1 MKRCLIVDD
10 SPVIRK
16 VAKRILSD
24 ADMVV
29 SEAESGAR
37 ALAMCSSEMPDI
49 VVLDSNLPDMQA
61 SEIISAVR
69 AMENGKKPRII
80 LCLPEV
86 DLVKI
91 MRAKRAGA
99 SGYIL
104 KPFDRELL
112 LSHFSQIAAAAA

>member
-1 MKRCLIVDD
+1 MKRCMVVDD

-16 VAKRILSD
+16 VVKRILSD
-24 ADMVV
+24 VNLVV
-29 SEAESGAR
+29 DEAETGAR
-37 ALAMCSSEMPDI
+37 ALEICRTGIPDLI
-49 VVLDSNLPDMQA
+49 ILDSNLPDMQP
-61 SEIISAVR
+61 SDIISAIR
-69 AMENGKKPRII
+69 SMPDGRKSRII

-104 KPFDRELL
+104 KPFDRAMLMH
-112 LSHFSQIAAAAA
+112 HFSQISAAA

>member
-10 SPVIRK
+10 SAVIRK
-16 VAKRILSD
+16 VVKRILGD
-24 ADMVV
+24 AKMEVV
-29 SEAESGAR
+29 EAENGAR
-37 ALAMCSSEMPDI
+37 ALAVSGAQMPEIII
-49 VVLDSNLPDMQA
+49 VDSNLPDMQP
-61 SEIISAVR
+61 SEIISSIR
-69 AMENGKKPRII
+69 AMPEGKKPRII

-104 KPFDRELL
+104 KPFDRALL
-112 LSHFSQIAAAAA
+112 LGHFSQIAAAA

>member
-1 MKRCLIVDD
+1 MKRCMIVDD
-10 SPVIRK
+10 SAVIRK
-16 VAKRILSD
+16 VVKRILSD
-24 ADMVV
+24 ADMAVI
-29 SEAESGAR
+29 EAENGAR
-37 ALAMCSSEMPDI
+37 ALGLCREDMPAIII
-49 VVLDSNLPDMQA
+49 VDSNLPDMQP
-61 SEIISAVR
+61 SEIIATIR
-69 AMENGKKPRII
+69 AMPGGKKPRII

-112 LSHFSQIAAAAA
+112 LGHFLQIAAAA

>member
-1 MKRCLIVDD
+1 MKRCMVVDD

-16 VAKRILSD
+16 VVKRILSD
-24 ADMVV
+24 AELQVE
-29 SEAESGAR
+29 EAESGAR
-37 ALAMCSSEMPDI
+37 ALEICRSAMPDLI
-49 VVLDSNLPDMQA
+49 ILDSNLPDMQP
-61 SEIISAVR
+61 SDIIAAMR
-69 AMENGKKPRII
+69 ALPEGKKPRII

-104 KPFDRELL
+104 KPFDRALL
-112 LSHFSQIAAAAA
+112 LHHFSQISAAA